1 MKKIELKNN
10 SLLKDIVTL
19 LNLIIVGYAAILVFL
34 TILSVISYTG
44 LSGRLGIKLNV
55 QFLPSVDF
63 SNLWSI
69 LTFVIN
75 LLTASL
81 TIYLIYLAR
90 NFIKN
95 LIGGKIFDSSTRN

>member
-44 LSGRLGIKLNV
+44 LSDRLGIKLNV
-55 QFLPSVDF
+55 QLLP
-63 SNLWSI
+63 
-69 LTFVIN
+69 
-75 LLTASL
+75 
-81 TIYLIYLAR
+81 
-90 NFIKN
+90 
-95 LIGGKIFDSSTRN
+95 

>member
-34 TILSVISYTG
+34 TILSAISYTG
-44 LSGRLGIKLNV
+44 LSDRLGIKLNV

-63 SNLWSI
+63 LNWWSI
-69 LTFVIN
+69 LAFVIN
-75 LLTASL
+75 LFTASL
-81 TIYLIYLAR
+81 TIDLIDLAR
-90 NFIKN
+90 NFIKHAT
-95 LIGGKIFDSSTRN
+95 S

>member
-44 LSGRLGIKLNV
+44 LSDRLGIKLNV
-55 QFLPSVDF
+55 QFSALS
-63 SNLWSI
+63 
-69 LTFVIN
+69 
-75 LLTASL
+75 
-81 TIYLIYLAR
+81 
-90 NFIKN
+90 
-95 LIGGKIFDSSTRN
+95 